1 MRTQAV
7 PLRAM
12 AARAALLEQRPPS
25 ARSFGVWGGVV
36 FGSAVGGP
44 TIQRR
49 SQSSGGGDGA
59 PAFAETERSRQVP
72 RTTVFMAGEVV
83 QAESHGSGKLALRL
97 Q

>member
-1 MRTQAV
+1 
-7 PLRAM
+7 M
-12 AARAALLEQRPPS
+12 AARAALLESARPS

-49 SQSSGGGDGA
+49 SQSSGGADGA
-59 PAFAETERSRQVP
+59 PAWAETERSRQVP
-72 RTTVFMAGEVV
+72 RTTVLMAAILCKR
-83 QAESHGSGKLALRL
+83 QATLPGRMALRL